1 MNKFINSVL
10 LFILFPTMLIAIY
23 VGLDL
28 PLAFLKVSGR
38 NLPYKDE
45 LFLGIGLFVLMINV
59 RRSVRRWVG
68 MKIVNKKGKF
78 KWNVPVSKE
87 RKKRVS
93 TYLLLEAIV
102 MLFAG
107 GALYVVCKDAWMPA
121 IGFAYVAFDNII
133 FSIVGIKRNAFR
145 LGLSKKALVVSDRDV
160 ILMYF
165 SGLQKVSVQQDS
177 IFFDY
182 AKGLQLSFPADCIPN
197 DRKDEFFDELENL
210 LDRDKVYFSRVRK

>member
-10 LFILFPTMLIAIY
+10 LFILFPTMLLSIY

-45 LFLGIGLFVLMINV
+45 IFLGIGLFVLMINL

-78 KWNVPVSKE
+78 KWNVPVSRE

-93 TYLLLEAIV
+93 TYLILEATV

-107 GALYVVCKDAWMPA
+107 IALFVVCNDAWMPA
-121 IGFAYVAFDNII
+121 IGFAYVALDNII

-182 AKGLQLSFPADCIPN
+182 AKGLQLSFPSDCIPEN
-197 DRKDEFFDELENL
+197 RKDEFFDELESL
-210 LDRDKVYFSRVRK
+210 LNRDKVYFSRVKK